1 MPDAQVTEYERLNRA
16 LSIYRDAMRRHI
28 KEVLED
34 EAPVDDASNDWFER
48 KVIARLESPQQQQ
61 DARRTRD
68 RYPAHTAEWE
78 GQNQLD
84 IQHFLYVIKHNGG
97 FRKLRSQEMF
107 DLMAEIYEARTR
119 WAHPPLSGFKQSEVD
134 RTIHQIVT
142 ILSQFDQAAS
152 SQAAAL
158 RMHEMEFTA
167 GLEAVDAITQ
177 INEAVQ
183 ALLDKPEIDPNA
195 ISDVIRSS
203 TDAPRLVREIS
214 NRIDRLEDQLRQ
226 DQAAR
231 ERQLS
236 QISETLGILV
246 QAERA
251 RQEAESAADPRPD
264 WIESLL
270 GTEAKQRLNQL
281 RRSLNL

>member
-28 KEVLED
+28 KEMLED
-34 EAPVDDASNDWFER
+34 EPPVDDASNDWFER
-48 KVIARLESPQQQQ
+48 KVIAKLESSQQQLE
-61 DARRTRD
+61 ARRTRD
-68 RYPAHTAEWE
+68 RYAAHTAEWE

-84 IQHFLYVIKHNGG
+84 IPHFLFVIKHNGG

-107 DLMAEIYEARTR
+107 DLMSEIYDARNR

-142 ILSQFDQAAS
+142 ILNQFDQGAAA
-152 SQAAAL
+152 QAAAL
-158 RMHEMEFTA
+158 RLHEMEFTA
-167 GLEAVDAITQ
+167 GLEAVDAITR

-214 NRIDRLEDQLRQ
+214 DRIDHLEDRLGQEQ
-226 DQAAR
+226 KAR

-246 QAERA
+246 QAERE
-251 RQEAESAADPRPD
+251 RREAESAADPRPD
-264 WIESLL
+264 WIEALL
-270 GTEAKQRLNQL
+270 GTEAKQWLNQL
-281 RRSLNL
+281 RRALNL